1 MPDINLDSLF
11 IIGLILASL
20 IGKIL
25 KKGDPEEKQRGK
37 EKKEPS
43 LEDVI
48 KEAWQKATNPEQIV
62 KSEVEPSLPPN
73 NLPTNK
79 VTEIENTSTVLN
91 NTSNFQPIVDVVP
104 KPKSTKDR
112 GVWHSVPQNEI
123 SVKKNAY
130 KELLSSK
137 SSLQQAFILKEILG
151 KPVSLRPKNQ

>member
-20 IGKIL
+20 IGKIF

-43 LEDVI
+43 LEQVI

-104 KPKSTKDR
+104 NPKSTRER
-112 GVWHSVPQNEI
+112 GVWHSVPQNEN

>member
-20 IGKIL
+20 IGRIF
-25 KKGDPEEKQRGK
+25 KKGDPEEKQSGK

-48 KEAWQKATNPEQIV
+48 KDAWQNATKPEQVV
-62 KSEVEPSLPPN
+62 KSEVQPPVPPN
-73 NLPTNK
+73 NLLNDN
-79 VTEIENTSTVLN
+79 VTEIEDTSTVLN
-91 NTSNFQPIVDVVP
+91 NTSDSQPVVDVVP
-104 KPKSTKDR
+104 KTMSNKER

-123 SVKKNAY
+123 SVKKKAY

-151 KPVSLRPKNQ
+151 KPVSLRPNKQ

>member
-1 MPDINLDSLF
+1 MPDIDLDSLF

-20 IGKIL
+20 IGRIF
-25 KKGDPEEKQRGK
+25 KKGDPEEKQSGK

-48 KEAWQKATNPEQIV
+48 KNAWQKATNPEKIV
-62 KSEVEPSLPPN
+62 QSEAPPPLPSN
-73 NLPTNK
+73 NLLNENI
-79 VTEIENTSTVLN
+79 TEIEDTSTVLN
-91 NTSNFQPIVDVVP
+91 NNSKTQPVVDVEP
-104 KPKSTKDR
+104 KAKSTKER
-112 GVWHSVPQNEI
+112 GVWHSVPQNEV

-151 KPVSLRPKNQ
+151 KPVSLRPDKQ

>member
-1 MPDINLDSLF
+1 MPDIDLDSLF

-20 IGKIL
+20 IGKIF
-25 KKGDPEEKQRGK
+25 KKGDPEEKQSGK

-48 KEAWQKATNPEQIV
+48 KNAWQKATNPEKIV
-62 KSEVEPSLPPN
+62 QSEAPPPLPSN
-73 NLPTNK
+73 NLLNENI
-79 VTEIENTSTVLN
+79 TEIEDTSTVLN
-91 NTSNFQPIVDVVP
+91 NTSNSQPVVDVVP
-104 KPKSTKDR
+104 KTKSTKER

-151 KPVSLRPKNQ
+151 KPVSLRPDKQ

>member
-20 IGKIL
+20 IGKIF
-25 KKGDPEEKQRGK
+25 KKGDLEEKQRGK

-43 LEDVI
+43 LEEVI

-91 NTSNFQPIVDVVP
+91 NTSNFQPIVDFVP
-104 KPKSTKDR
+104 KPKSTKER

>member
-20 IGKIL
+20 IGKIF

-104 KPKSTKDR
+104 KPKSTKER
-112 GVWHSVPQNEI
+112 GVWHSVPQNEN

>member
-20 IGKIL
+20 IGKIF

-79 VTEIENTSTVLN
+79 VTEIENSSTVLN

-104 KPKSTKDR
+104 KPKSTKER
-112 GVWHSVPQNEI
+112 GVWHSVPQNEN

>member
-20 IGKIL
+20 IGKIF

-43 LEDVI
+43 LEEVI

-91 NTSNFQPIVDVVP
+91 NTSNFQPIVDFVP
-104 KPKSTKDR
+104 KPKSTKER
-112 GVWHSVPQNEI
+112 GFWHSVPQNEI

>member
-20 IGKIL
+20 IGRIF
-25 KKGDPEEKQRGK
+25 KKGDPEEKQSGK

-48 KEAWQKATNPEQIV
+48 KNAWQKATNPEKIV
-62 KSEVEPSLPPN
+62 QSEAPPPLPSN
-73 NLPTNK
+73 NLLNENI
-79 VTEIENTSTVLN
+79 TEIEDTSTVLN
-91 NTSNFQPIVDVVP
+91 NTSKTQPVVDVEP
-104 KPKSTKDR
+104 KAKSTKER
-112 GVWHSVPQNEI
+112 GFWHSVPPNEV

-151 KPVSLRPKNQ
+151 KPVSLRPEKQ

>member
-20 IGKIL
+20 IGKIF

-43 LEDVI
+43 LEEVI

-104 KPKSTKDR
+104 KPKSTKER
-112 GVWHSVPQNEI
+112 GFWHSVPQNEI

>member
-20 IGKIL
+20 IGKIF

-104 KPKSTKDR
+104 KPKSTKER
-112 GVWHSVPQNEI
+112 GVWHSVPQNEN

-151 KPVSLRPKNQ
+151 KPVSLRPDKQ

>member
-104 KPKSTKDR
+104 KPKSPKER

>member
-20 IGKIL
+20 IGKIF

-43 LEDVI
+43 LEQVI

-104 KPKSTKDR
+104 KPKSTKER
-112 GVWHSVPQNEI
+112 GVWHSVPQNEN

>member
-1 MPDINLDSLF
+1 MPDIDLDSLF

-20 IGKIL
+20 IGKIF
-25 KKGDPEEKQRGK
+25 KKGDPEEKQSGK
-37 EKKEPS
+37 EKKDPS

-48 KEAWQKATNPEQIV
+48 KNAWQKATNPDEIV
-62 KSEVEPSLPPN
+62 KSEVQAPLPPN
-73 NLPTNK
+73 NLLNDN
-79 VTEIENTSTVLN
+79 VTEIEDTSTVLN
-91 NTSNFQPIVDVVP
+91 NTSNSQPVVDVVP
-104 KPKSTKDR
+104 KTKSTKER

-151 KPVSLRPKNQ
+151 KPVSLRPDKQ

>member
-20 IGKIL
+20 IGRIF
-25 KKGDPEEKQRGK
+25 KKGDPEEKQSGK

-48 KEAWQKATNPEQIV
+48 KNAWQKATKPEKIV
-62 KSEVEPSLPPN
+62 QSEAPPPLPSN
-73 NLPTNK
+73 NLLNENI
-79 VTEIENTSTVLN
+79 TEIEDTSTVLN
-91 NTSNFQPIVDVVP
+91 NNSKTQPVVDVEP
-104 KPKSTKDR
+104 KAKSTKER

-151 KPVSLRPKNQ
+151 KPVSLRPDKQ

>member
-20 IGKIL
+20 IGKIF

-43 LEDVI
+43 LEEVI

-104 KPKSTKDR
+104 KPKSTKER
-112 GVWHSVPQNEI
+112 GVWHSVPQNEN

>member
-20 IGKIL
+20 IGKIF

-79 VTEIENTSTVLN
+79 VTEIENTSTALN
-91 NTSNFQPIVDVVP
+91 NTSNLQPIVDVVP
-104 KPKSTKDR
+104 KPKSTKER

-151 KPVSLRPKNQ
+151 KPVSLRLKNQ

>member
-20 IGKIL
+20 IGRIF
-25 KKGDPEEKQRGK
+25 KKGDPEEKQSGK

-48 KEAWQKATNPEQIV
+48 KNAWQKATNPEKIV
-62 KSEVEPSLPPN
+62 QSEAPPPLPSN
-73 NLPTNK
+73 NLLNENI
-79 VTEIENTSTVLN
+79 TEIEDTSTDLN
-91 NTSNFQPIVDVVP
+91 NTSNPQPEVDVVP
-104 KPKSTKDR
+104 KAKSTQE
-112 GVWHSVPQNEI
+112 GGFWHSVPQNEI

-151 KPVSLRPKNQ
+151 KPVSLRPDKQ